1 MKNKAKVILA
11 STRPGRK
18 GPALARWIVDVLQEY
33 PEWDVE
39 LLDLKEVDLPFLDE
53 AAHPRLKQY
62 QNNHTL
68 RWSETIDEADA
79 YVLVTAEYNH
89 LPPPTLLNALNFL
102 HQEWAEKPVGL
113 VSYGGV
119 SGGTRA
125 VDALIPV
132 LTTLSMMPLPQAVNV
147 PFFSQHIDET
157 KRFKASEVQVKA
169 AKNMITQLIRW
180 TTALKR
186 MRNNEV

>member
-1 MKNKAKVILA
+1 MKYKVKVLLA

-18 GPALARWIVDVLQEY
+18 GPALARWIVEILEAY
-33 PEWDVE
+33 SEWDVE
-39 LLDLKEVDLPFLDE
+39 LVDLKEVDLPFLDE
-53 AAHPRLKQY
+53 AVHPRLKQY
-62 QNNHTL
+62 HNDHTL

-79 YVLVTAEYNH
+79 YVFVTAEYNH
-89 LPPPTLLNALNFL
+89 VAPPTLQNALNFL

-132 LTTLSMMPLPQAVNV
+132 LTTLGMMPIPQAVNV
-147 PFFSQHIDET
+147 PFFAQHIDDNDHFQA
-157 KRFKASEVQVKA
+157 KEVQDQA
-169 AKNMITQLIRW
+169 AHNMIAHLIRW
-180 TTALKR
+180 TAALKR
-186 MRNNEV
+186 MRENEN